1 VHRLDSRLRLT
12 LHEAGHILGSASVD
26 LETDDARVLCSGDL
40 GRPNS
45 PLLRDYEVR
54 SASKRPPDLIV
65 MESTYGDRDHSVA
78 PEDTLENL
86 ERIINTALRDGGH
99 ILVPSFAI
107 GRTQTLLYYLN
118 ALVESGRIDDVP
130 VAVDSPMALRVTET
144 YSKHRQLFDAETK
157 TQMARGDEP
166 LDFKGLYAVERR
178 KDSER
183 LRTVEQPMIIIA
195 GSGMCTGGRIV
206 GHLAELLPLPETCVL
221 FVGYQARGTTGR
233 KIQDA
238 QGRFGTWVE
247 GR

>member
-1 VHRLDSRLRLT
+1 
-12 LHEAGHILGSASVD
+12 
-26 LETDDARVLCSGDL
+26 
-40 GRPNS
+40 
-45 PLLRDYEVR
+45 
-54 SASKRPPDLIV
+54 
-65 MESTYGDRDHSVA
+65 MESTYGDREHSVA
-78 PEDTLENL
+78 PEDILENL
-86 ERIINTALRDGGH
+86 ERIINTALKDGGH

-107 GRTQTLLYYLN
+107 GRTQTLLYYLD

-144 YSKHRQLFDAETK
+144 YSKHRQLFDDEAQ
-157 TQMARGDEP
+157 TQMASGDDP
-166 LDFKGLYAVERR
+166 LDFEGLYAVERR

-233 KIQDA
+233 KIQQAAKKGGSVNIDGQNVA
-238 QGRFGTWVE
+238 VRAAVE
-247 GR
+247 TLPGLSAHADRTELLGWLKAIGGADRVALPHGERRTGAVW